1 MLFRSGLSTPSA
13 SRAQALVADLSNH
26 LVAIT
31 SGFNGAEIL
40 LFGAVEGPGDVVV
53 TVRGPADDEVVRRKI
68 RMAGLWVNGPEVAFQ
83 GVPEFYA
90 VFSSR
95 PLADV
100 VTPELAEIHQIGAEH
115 LGFHASTERPAEEI
129 DDFRAALIRAKQR
142 QGLYVRDAARLAFL
156 GARLFSARL
165 AFPAN
170 VPTGSYTVEVL
181 LVRNGVVASAQTTP
195 L

>member
-1 MLFRSGLSTPSA
+1 MRRWVPALIAILLGLSTPSA

-83 GVPEFYA
+83 GVPEAKPTYTTA
-90 VFSSR
+90 QAEPAADLLLLQVV
-95 PLADV
+95 LAGEPRVRSEV
-100 VTPELAEIHQIGAEH
+100 VEVDDRCLLEEVADDRAAAIGARHAEIG
-115 LGFHASTERPAEEI
+115 
-129 DDFRAALIRAKQR
+129 RAH
-142 QGLYVRDAARLAFL
+142 V
-156 GARLFSARL
+156 
-165 AFPAN
+165 
-170 VPTGSYTVEVL
+170 
-181 LVRNGVVASAQTTP
+181 
-195 L
+195 